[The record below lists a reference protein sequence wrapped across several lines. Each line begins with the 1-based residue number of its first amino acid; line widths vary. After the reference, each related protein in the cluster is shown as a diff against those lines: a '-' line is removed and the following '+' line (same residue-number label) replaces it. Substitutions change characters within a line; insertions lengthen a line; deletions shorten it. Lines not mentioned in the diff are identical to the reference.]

1 VFDEGALRSAI
12 QIAILADDPV
22 AELRKIRDARE
33 WTALYPTFEDALRA
47 LKVDEKMIMEVM
59 LWKR

>member
-1 VFDEGALRSAI
+1 MFDEGALRGAV
-12 QIAILADDPV
+12 QIAILAGDPV

-33 WTALYPTFEDALRA
+33 WTSLYPTFEDALRA
-47 LKVDEKMIMEVM
+47 LKVDEKMITEVM